1 MTHSEQ
7 HRWRVIVAF
16 LLVYVFWGSTY
27 LGIGIGVKYVP
38 PYLMTGVR
46 FLIAGALMLAYCWW
60 SKRGIRIT
68 LSQLVR
74 LGIIGCLLLSVSNV
88 ILSWAEQVVPT
99 GLAALIVAV
108 TPLWFLVI
116 DSFMFRG
123 DRPSSKGYAGL
134 FLGICGIAVLL
145 WPKLMA
151 TTTLGRKQFFA
162 ALMLIF
168 ASFSWS
174 MGSALSKRWQKG
186 IDAFSASAW
195 QMTIAGVVNM
205 ILATAFGEW
214 SNARW
219 TPQGIGAIAYLVVF
233 GSWVGFSAYIWL
245 LQNVSMSK
253 VATYAYV
260 NPVVAVLLG
269 WIVLHEKVDAYILA
283 GTAIVVIS
291 VALVTQAKIHTR
303 IGKLEE
309 STEETLPVVEAGAD

>member
-1 MTHSEQ
+1 MTLAEQ

-27 LGIGIGVKYVP
+27 LGIGIGVRYIP

-46 FLIAGALMLAYCWW
+46 FLVAGVLMLAYCWRANR
-60 SKRGIRIT
+60 STRVTPI
-68 LSQLVR
+68 QLVR

-99 GLAALIVAV
+99 GLAALIVAI

-116 DSFMFRG
+116 DTLMFRG
-123 DRPSSKGYAGL
+123 DRPSLRGYFGL

-151 TTTLGRKQFFA
+151 TSTLGRKQFLA
-162 ALMLIF
+162 ACMLIF
-168 ASFSWS
+168 ASFAWS

-186 IDAFSASAW
+186 IDAFSASGW
-195 QMTIAGVVNM
+195 QMTIAGTVNL

-214 SNARW
+214 SRARW
-219 TPQGIGAIAYLVVF
+219 TPQGIGATAYLVVF

-260 NPVVAVLLG
+260 NPVVAVFLG
-269 WIVLHEKVDAYILA
+269 WIVLNERVDGYILA
-283 GTAIVVIS
+283 GTIIVVIS
-291 VALVTQAKIHTR
+291 VALVTQAKVHSR
-303 IGKLEE
+303 SAPPQQED
-309 STEETLPVVEAGAD
+309 TLPAVEASAD

>member
-27 LGIGIGVKYVP
+27 LGIAIGVKSIP

-46 FLIAGALMLAYCWW
+46 FFIAGVLMLLYCWW
-60 SKRGIRIT
+60 TGRGIRV
-68 LSQLVR
+68 SFGQLAK
-74 LGIIGCLLLSVSNV
+74 LGVIGCLLLSVSNV
-88 ILSWAEQVVPT
+88 ILAWAEQVVPT
-99 GLAALIVAV
+99 GLAALIVAI

-116 DSFMFRG
+116 DAFMFRG
-123 DRPSSKGYAGL
+123 DRPSAKGYVGL
-134 FLGICGIAVLL
+134 VLGIFGIAVLL

-151 TTTLGRKQFFA
+151 TTALGRQQFFA
-162 ALMLIF
+162 ASALIF

-186 IDAFSASAW
+186 IDPFSASAW
-195 QMTIAGVVNM
+195 EMVVAGAVNL
-205 ILATAFGEW
+205 IVATAFGEFAH
-214 SNARW
+214 ARW
-219 TPQGIGAIAYLVVF
+219 TASGIGAIAYLIVF

-245 LQNVSMSK
+245 LQHVSMSK

-260 NPVVAVLLG
+260 NPVVAVFLG
-269 WIVLHEKVDAYILA
+269 WIVLHERVDTYILA

-291 VALVTQAKIHTR
+291 VAIVTQSKVTTR
-303 IGKLEE
+303 AQREE
-309 STEETLPVVEAGAD
+309 ALPACEASAD